1 MAIIN
6 KTGITDGS
14 TIQAEHVTR
23 AIDALSGGSTDSII
37 ATGSFTGSLVG
48 SLTGTASFATSAS
61 QAVSS
66 SFATTAS
73 YALNA
78 SGTGNNEVPLQFTH
92 GTWVTASTT
101 THYYGNYG
109 SAEPL
114 GNISR
119 IGVES
124 PWTGT
129 LVSASISVYNENPG
143 GGGGLRFWVVRDGK
157 TAPVSKSLATGLST
171 DDYFTSATYTLSP
184 GDLSPMTVSNGDMLS
199 IAIQSDTIINGVNS
213 NSTVTLIFQV

>member
-6 KTGITDGS
+6 KTGISNGS

-23 AIDALSGGSTDSII
+23 AIDALSGVSTDSVI
-37 ATGSFTGSLVG
+37 ATGSFTGSFIG
-48 SLTGTASFATSAS
+48 SLTGTASFASSANQS
-61 QAVSS
+61 VSS

-114 GNISR
+114 DNISK
-119 IGVES
+119 IGIAS

-129 LVSASISVYNENPG
+129 LVSASISVYNENAG
-143 GGGGLRFWVVRDGK
+143 GGGGLRFWVVRDGD
-157 TAPVSKSLATGLST
+157 TSPVSKSLATGLST
-171 DDYFTSATYTLSP
+171 DDTFSSTVYTLSP
-184 GDLSPMTVSNGDMLS
+184 GDLSPMTVSYGSMLS
-199 IAIQSDTIINGVNS
+199 IAIQSDTIINGLNS